1 MASISSMNTMQGAYL
16 SRHAHMPTF
25 LRASAKS
32 SRTRLAPMPTNI
44 STKSQPDMLMNGTFA
59 SPAAAFTS
67 SVLPVPGGPV
77 RMAPYP

>member
-16 SRHAHMPTF
+16 SRHTHTLTF
-25 LRASAKS
+25 LRA
-32 SRTRLAPMPTNI
+32 LAPMPTNS
-44 STKSQPDMLMNGTFA
+44 STKSLPDMLMNGTFA
-59 SPAAAFTS
+59 SPAAAFAS

>member
-1 MASISSMNTMQGAYL
+1 MASISSMNTMQGAYGL
-16 SRHAHMPTF
+16 QRKSTPTF

-32 SRTRLAPMPTNI
+32 SRTRLAPMPTNS
-44 STKSQPDMLMNGTFA
+44 STKSLPDMLMNGTFA
-59 SPAAAFTS
+59 SPAAAFAS

>member
-1 MASISSMNTMQGAYL
+1 MQRK
-16 SRHAHMPTF
+16 STPTF

-32 SRTRLAPMPTNI
+32 SRTRLAPMPTNS
-44 STKSQPDMLMNGTFA
+44 STKSLPDMLMNGTFA

>member
-1 MASISSMNTMQGAYL
+1 
-16 SRHAHMPTF
+16 
-25 LRASAKS
+25 
-32 SRTRLAPMPTNI
+32 MPTNS
-44 STKSQPDMLMNGTFA
+44 STKSLPDMLMNGTFA